1 MLTVKAGLGFG
12 YDGDS
17 YASLADADDFHADR
31 GNGDWATAS
40 EAVREQ
46 RLILAADWLDMSWTW
61 KADIEGVP
69 AEVARAAIML
79 AREALTTTLAAPQDD
94 RQLKR
99 ERVKVEGAVER
110 EREYEAG
117 VAERF
122 PWIASMLSPYGT
134 QANAS
139 GGGIATRY
147 R

>member
-1 MLTVKAGLGFG
+1 MLTLKAGLGFD

-17 YASLADADDFHADR
+17 YAALADADDFHADR
-31 GNGDWATAS
+31 GNADWAVAT

-46 RLILAADWLDMSWTW
+46 KLILATDWLDMNWTW
-61 KADIEGVP
+61 REGIEGVP
-69 AEVARAAIML
+69 AQVARAAMLL
-79 AREALTTTLAAPQDD
+79 AREALTTTLAAAQDD

-117 VAERF
+117 TVDRF
-122 PWIASMLSPYGT
+122 PWLLAMLSPYGSNT
-134 QANAS
+134 GAS
-139 GGGIATRY
+139 GGSIATRY